1 MPLRGACCVPDST
14 NVRLLQKGDCR
25 MTLFHGG
32 CLCGAVRYETTSDPL
47 NQRVCHCR
55 ACQKVIGA
63 AFNARVL
70 MRIEHV
76 AISGSIST
84 FHSSET
90 LERGFCSHC
99 GSSIFSRR
107 VSAGVIGLTAG
118 SLDQPSLFK
127 PDMHFWVSSKQPWLI
142 IADNLPQ
149 YPEAPPSLGYKP

>member
-1 MPLRGACCVPDST
+1 
-14 NVRLLQKGDCR
+14 
-25 MTLFHGG
+25 MTLFRGG

-55 ACQKVIGA
+55 TCQKVIGA

-76 AISGSIST
+76 AISGTIST
-84 FHSSET
+84 FHTSET
-90 LERGFCSHC
+90 HERGFCSHC
-99 GSSIFSRR
+99 GSSIFARR

-118 SLDQPSLFK
+118 SLDEPSLFK

-149 YPEAPPSLGYKP
+149 YPEGPPSLGYKP